1 MKILWTLNSE
11 YHAPLKEMCIVMSDV
26 NAVKDRPLV
35 QIVAEILLNA
45 EKTQLFVAMF
55 VNYVLI
61 VLKIKVSPHL
71 RIFEDQLK

>member
-1 MKILWTLNSE
+1 MPNVSAI
-11 YHAPLKEMCIVMSDV
+11 
-26 NAVKDRPLV
+26 KDRPLV

-61 VLKIKVSPHL
+61 VLKIKGSAHL
-71 RIFEDQLK
+71 RIFEDRLK